1 MSIIYLDTTALVKQY
16 VRERGSDA
24 VRQQI
29 GAASLIGTV
38 LITQAEMA
46 AALAKAQRMQW
57 VTPLDARKAW
67 EGLLT
72 DWPSLVTVEV
82 TSQLVTLA
90 GDLAWRY
97 HLRGYDAVH
106 LSAALVWKDILNSA
120 MTMGTFDRELWDAA
134 AHVGLSVWPENLDD
148 FK

>member
-1 MSIIYLDTTALVKQY
+1 MSIIYLDTSALVKQY

-24 VRQQI
+24 VRKQI
-29 GAASLIGTV
+29 SAASLIGTV
-38 LITQAEMA
+38 SITKVEMA

-57 VTPLDARKAW
+57 VTPVDAGKAW

-72 DWPSLVTVEV
+72 DWPSLVTMEV

-106 LSAALVWKDILNSA
+106 LSAALVWKDILNTTI
-120 MTMGTFDRELWDAA
+120 TMGTFDRELWDATIQA
-134 AHVGLSVWPENLDD
+134 GLSVWPENLDD
-148 FK
+148 FI